1 MLQVEPPSAELRQP
15 GGGGEDW
22 GGVGGVQRTVRP
34 PPAAGPLQPPAPLL
48 PSHLPVPAPPAS
60 LICRHSLVF
69 NLFFSLFISEVTSA
83 GRAPPAGPAV
93 GAAAQS
99 GPGRQEE
106 GETTIWISKHKVF
119 KSWNRIVFSVGES
132 IIRWWNFSSIG
143 DHEPFKGGG
152 NISFQPSLF
161 SFH

>member
-15 GGGGEDW
+15 GGGGG

-60 LICRHSLVF
+60 LIRRHSLVCS
-69 NLFFSLFISEVTSA
+69 LFFSLFISEVTSA

-106 GETTIWISKHKVF
+106 GETTLLYGFRNICFSKQG
-119 KSWNRIVFSVGES
+119 VGECVQCWGEYY
-132 IIRWWNFSSIG
+132 IIR
-143 DHEPFKGGG
+143 
-152 NISFQPSLF
+152 
-161 SFH
+161 

>member
-60 LICRHSLVF
+60 LICRHSLVCSLIF
-69 NLFFSLFISEVTSA
+69 NLFISEVASA
-83 GRAPPAGPAV
+83 GRPPPAAGPAV

-106 GETTIWISKHKVF
+106 GETTIWISKHLLF
-119 KSWNRIVFSVGES
+119 KTGSRRVRSVLGRVLLLYYPLME
-132 IIRWWNFSSIG
+132 F
-143 DHEPFKGGG
+143 
-152 NISFQPSLF
+152 
-161 SFH
+161 

>member
-15 GGGGEDW
+15 GGGGG

-48 PSHLPVPAPPAS
+48 PSHLPVPAPPTS

-69 NLFFSLFISEVTSA
+69 NLFFSLFIGEPASA
-83 GRAPPAGPAV
+83 VRAPPAGPAV

-106 GETTIWISKHKVF
+106 GEATIWISKHLLF
-119 KSWNRIVFSVGES
+119 KTGSRRVRSVLGRVLYYPLME
-132 IIRWWNFSSIG
+132 F
-143 DHEPFKGGG
+143 
-152 NISFQPSLF
+152 
-161 SFH
+161 